1 MSQDADFDAL
11 TEEAELRL
19 TRTMLRFPEIVE
31 LAARV
36 LEPHHLPHYAYE
48 LATDFH
54 DFYTKHRVLGEEP
67 RVTLARLRLT
77 QAAGTALRNALTLM
91 GMTAPEQM

>member
-1 MSQDADFDAL
+1 MSQEADFDAL
-11 TEEAELRL
+11 TAEAELQL
-19 TRTMLRFPEIVE
+19 ARTMLRFPEVVE
-31 LAARV
+31 LSARN

-48 LATDFH
+48 LATTFH

-77 QAAGTALRNALTLM
+77 QAAGTVLRNALTLM
-91 GMTAPEQM
+91 GMSAPESM